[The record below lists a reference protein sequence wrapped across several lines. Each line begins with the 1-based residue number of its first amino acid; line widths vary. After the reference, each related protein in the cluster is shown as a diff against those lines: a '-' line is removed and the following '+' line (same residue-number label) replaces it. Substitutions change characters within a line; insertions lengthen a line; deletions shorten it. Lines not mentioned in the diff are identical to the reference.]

1 MKVYFERVGHSNAN
15 FSRECN
21 GELTYEWLYEQIKP
35 YCAPRKI
42 SFHYNEKTGYGLIFA
57 GYKSNGYQTI
67 GGFKI
72 EK

>member
-15 FSRECN
+15 YSRECI
-21 GELTYEWLYEQIKP
+21 GELTYEWLYEQVKP
-35 YCAPRKI
+35 YCMSRNL
-42 SFHYNEKTGYGLIFA
+42 SFSYCELTNEGLIF
-57 GYKSNGYQTI
+57 GRYQTI

>member
-21 GELTYEWLYEQIKP
+21 GELTYEWLYEQVKP
-35 YCAPRKI
+35 YCMSRNVEFNY
-42 SFHYNEKTGYGLIFA
+42 SELTNEGLIF
-57 GYKSNGYQTI
+57 GGFHTI

>member
-21 GELTYEWLYEQIKP
+21 GELTYEWLYKQVKP
-35 YCAPRKI
+35 YCMSRNI
-42 SFHYNEKTGYGLIFA
+42 SFHYNEETNEGLIF
-57 GYKSNGYQTI
+57 GGYQTI

>member
-21 GELTYEWLYEQIKP
+21 GELTYEWLYKQVKP
-35 YCAPRKI
+35 YCMSRNLAF
-42 SFHYNEKTGYGLIFA
+42 SYNEETNKGLIF
-57 GYKSNGYQTI
+57 GGYQTI
-67 GGFKI
+67 GWFKI